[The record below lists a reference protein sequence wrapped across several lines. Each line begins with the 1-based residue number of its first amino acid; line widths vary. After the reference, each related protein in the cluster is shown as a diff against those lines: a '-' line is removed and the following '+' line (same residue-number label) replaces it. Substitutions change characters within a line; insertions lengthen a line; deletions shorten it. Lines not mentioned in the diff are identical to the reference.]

1 MENMKRILFVLVVLL
16 AAGCGGPREVPVTV
30 IVVATA
36 TIAPTAAPTVAPT
49 AAPTMAPTAAPTS
62 TPTMAPTVEPTVE
75 PTTAPAPAGRFTAD
89 EVVAAFQAAGLE
101 AESAR
106 PLTRDDY
113 GMAPLLGD
121 GLRFLIPSLCEE
133 DCGGRVFVIE
143 DMDDRDRLA
152 SYIRDLSD
160 ISAMLFSHVFVRD
173 NIVVQ
178 INGDLPDERAAEY
191 ERALAELE

>member
-1 MENMKRILFVLVVLL
+1 MSLKENTMRSILFLLVVL
-16 AAGCGGPREVPVTV
+16 AVAGCGGTREVPVTVKVPMTVEVPVTV

-36 TIAPTAAPTVAPT
+36 TATIAPTA
-49 AAPTMAPTAAPTS
+49 
-62 TPTMAPTVEPTVE
+62 E
-75 PTTAPAPAGRFTAD
+75 PTTVPAPAGRFTAD

-113 GMAPLLGD
+113 QMAPLVGE
-121 GLRFLIPSLCEE
+121 GLRFLIPSLCE
-133 DCGGRVFVIE
+133 DCGGRVFAVE
-143 DMDDRDRLA
+143 NVEERDRLA
-152 SYIRDLSD
+152 KYYLDLPT
-160 ISAMLFSHVFVRD
+160 ISAMLFSWVYVRD

-191 ERALAELE
+191 ERALAALD